1 MTLEETWDY
10 KGHLIKR
17 KSRRLK
23 QVSTWYPSHCY
34 KILKRS
40 LLIRLPLWEGFQ
52 DYSQHVWT
60 LPCLLPL
67 SYIWLSSDRC
77 RHTPWASGFDLDLMI
92 VMTEFRIGWLSA
104 APPSI
109 ALALVSRQGLCPSFY
124 MHRITSSKG
133 SVSFEVLSPNIHISC
148 LFCVPQKQTRPDFC
162 NMAWMSDEWE
172 KKLLMW
178 WLTNWFP

>member
-34 KILKRS
+34 KLWKRS
-40 LLIRLPLWEGFQ
+40 LLICLPLWEGFL
-52 DYSQHVWT
+52 DFSQHVWT
-60 LPCLLPL
+60 LPCLLSL

-92 VMTEFRIGWLSA
+92 VIIEFRIGWLSA

-109 ALALVSRQGLCPSFY
+109 ACGPPVPSR
-124 MHRITSSKG
+124 
-133 SVSFEVLSPNIHISC
+133 SVSQLLHAPHHFFKGLRQLWSAIS
-148 LFCVPQKQTRPDFC
+148 KH
-162 NMAWMSDEWE
+162 SY
-172 KKLLMW
+172 
-178 WLTNWFP
+178 